1 MNRLSGTMRTA
12 RTSAWL
18 SASSLLLGLVL
29 TQAVQSA
36 PQGPPSAVAQPLPA
50 TIEFNRDIRPIL
62 SDKCYPCHG
71 PGTQMATL
79 RFDSEE
85 GAKQALR
92 DGRFAIVPGDPARS
106 ELIARVTA
114 ADPAVRMPRTERCRG
129 RRAADRPAGG
139 AAEAMDRAGRDVAEA
154 LVVHP
159 AEAARPCR
167 RSEGREVGAESDRC
181 VRAGAA
187 RA

>member
-18 SASSLLLGLVL
+18 GASSLLLGAIL

-36 PQGPPSAVAQPLPA
+36 PQGTPPVAAAQPLPA

-62 SDKCYPCHG
+62 SDKCFQCHG

-85 GAKQALR
+85 GAKHALK
-92 DGRFAIVPGDPARS
+92 DGRFAIVPGRAGSKPDDRAHHRDQSRRPH
-106 ELIARVTA
+106 A
-114 ADPAVRMPRTERCRG
+114 AESERCRSW
-129 RRAADRPAGG
+129 RTTQRPAGCV
-139 AAEAMDRAGRDVAEA
+139 AHEMDRTGRDVAEA
-154 LVVHP
+154 LVVHR
-159 AEAARPCR
+159 AETT
-167 RSEGREVGAESDRC
+167 
-181 VRAGAA
+181 
-187 RA
+187 